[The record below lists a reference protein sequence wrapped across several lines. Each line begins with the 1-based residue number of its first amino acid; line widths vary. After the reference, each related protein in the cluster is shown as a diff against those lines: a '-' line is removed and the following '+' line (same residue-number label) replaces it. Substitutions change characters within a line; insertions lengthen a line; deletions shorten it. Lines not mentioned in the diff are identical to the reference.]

1 VLCNEEWRATRRGEV
16 GDKEGLLLQLI
27 SSTVNDGDNCYTYV
41 LSSSSRRLI
50 ASCTAE
56 SHRFAAAMRSL
67 REPKVYT
74 ALVCDG
80 TEKIR
85 DLRVL

>member
-16 GDKEGLLLQLI
+16 GDKEGL
-27 SSTVNDGDNCYTYV
+27 V

-67 REPKVYT
+67 REPKVGVIKSGKLLGWT
-74 ALVCDG
+74 VCDS
-80 TEKIR
+80 T
-85 DLRVL
+85 